1 MLVLIFQNELETK
14 CPDIMKLGL
23 LHQVDTTKIHL
34 KGHTSFVSFEHKS
47 LQELA
52 AALYICYVLEHGDD
66 IQVSVNEYVIYLSV
80 ARKNIYYKYI
90 LKREHMR
97 FLFASP

>member
-1 MLVLIFQNELETK
+1 METK

-52 AALYICYVLEHGDD
+52 AAFYICHVLRHGDD
-66 IQVSVNEYVIYLSV
+66 IQVNYLSV
-80 ARKNIYYKYI
+80 VRKKIFYRLGTVNSKSFVGKV
-90 LKREHMR
+90 L
-97 FLFASP
+97 L